1 MKGMAVNLR
10 DEAINELVGQ
20 KPPFHLNE
28 IWAIRMCN
36 EAGREEYGVGDATW
50 IRGSC
55 KCGQAT
61 SSDET
66 GTGEIPLR
74 CAFGNLAR

>member
-1 MKGMAVNLR
+1 VAVNLR

-20 KPPFHLNE
+20 KPPLHLNE

-50 IRGSC
+50 IACDTRLL
-55 KCGQAT
+55 Q
-61 SSDET
+61 
-66 GTGEIPLR
+66 LR
-74 CAFGNLAR
+74 PSYFIGRNRNWRNPFTLCIW